1 MKISKQTLDILKN
14 FSQINTNILI
24 REGNQLSTI
33 SVGKN
38 IFSRAS
44 VAEEFPLEFAIYD
57 LGSLLGLLTLSD
69 EQEVDFGDKSLTV
82 SKDGGTFE
90 YFYADPSIIVS
101 PPNKEIKLE
110 THFEFTIGATDIGML
125 QKAASITGA
134 TTLSIVADGTKATL
148 VIGDPKTSS
157 SNSYRKS
164 LGETDL
170 EFDCRL
176 GIGNFTVLTD
186 EYVVSLS
193 KKKFMHLKSTTKD
206 VQYWLALEP
215 ESVI

>member
-14 FSQINTNILI
+14 FSQINSNILI
-24 REGNQLSTI
+24 REGNLLSTI

-38 IFSRAS
+38 IFARAT
-44 VAEEFPLEFAIYD
+44 VAEEFPKELAIYD
-57 LGSLLGLLTLSD
+57 LNSLLGLLTLSD
-69 EQEVDFGDKSLTV
+69 DQEVEFGDNSLTV

-90 YFYADPSIIVS
+90 YFYADSSIIVA
-101 PPNKEIKLE
+101 PPNKEIKLDP
-110 THFEFTIGATDIGML
+110 HFEFSLSAADVGML
-125 QKAASITGA
+125 VKAASITGA
-134 TTLSIVADGTKATL
+134 TTLSVIADGTEATL

-164 LGETDL
+164 LGDTEL

-176 GIGNFTVLTD
+176 GIDNFKVLND
-186 EYVVSLS
+186 SYDISLS
-193 KKKFMHLKSTTKD
+193 KKKFMHLKSSTKE
-206 VQYWLALEP
+206 VLYFLALEP